1 MRFGA
6 CLDDQRHLGRETPD
20 IGSEARG
27 RQMDP
32 IAMLIVALAVI
43 LAMNVL
49 GDAPR
54 TDRRSH
60 N

>member
-1 MRFGA
+1 MTTDAWGA
-6 CLDDQRHLGRETPD
+6 RLRT
-20 IGSEARG
+20 SEAKLEDEE
-27 RQMDP
+27 MDP

-49 GDAPR
+49 GEAPR

>member
-1 MRFGA
+1 
-6 CLDDQRHLGRETPD
+6 
-20 IGSEARG
+20 
-27 RQMDP
+27 MDP

-49 GDAPR
+49 DVAPQ
-54 TDRRSH
+54 TDRRSR